1 LYNSNLEY
9 KKRKKPWPH
18 LAGKSLM
25 KFIAQV
31 DDWRR
36 GVVIINLI
44 AFGLII
50 PAPD

>member
-25 KFIAQV
+25 KFIVAV

-36 GVVIINLI
+36 GVVIIKI